1 MTTMKKLPVTFDGYL
16 HYSLFSGRSNYYV
29 LNDTDYENMEV
40 GLGDEWKEHQVLF
53 NIDGE
58 DNYEFADKLFHVFM
72 DALGEKIA
80 ISSNY
85 DRVVKIWSFRQ
96 WEKLLSR

>member
-1 MTTMKKLPVTFDGYL
+1 
-16 HYSLFSGRSNYYV
+16 
-29 LNDTDYENMEV
+29 MEV

-72 DALGEKIA
+72 DALGEKYA

-85 DRVVKIWSFRQ
+85 DRVVKCGRSVNGKSYFLDEPEYAADAKVDYADCDGSTFRFGWKYMPSF
-96 WEKLLSR
+96 KNAGLH